1 MGERE
6 EYVILM
12 YVYVLYGY
20 EIGAFTFKKRKNT
33 MMDVEW
39 MDSGAGGCW
48 LRLVPII
55 LKYV

>member
-6 EYVILM
+6 EYLILM
-12 YVYVLYGY
+12 YVLYGY